1 MGANMALNIER
12 VRPLTELLL
21 KLSNISWH
29 IDGRSVLDGVDLSLQ
44 RGQIT
49 TIIGPNGAGKT
60 CLTRIAL
67 GLMPA
72 SSGKRWLAPNLR
84 IGYVPQ
90 RFPLN
95 PYLPLTVA
103 DFLALPGPS
112 GQPSRFSWLRWPAPR
127 QKYSQGEIL
136 SALREVGAEHLL
148 SHAALTLSG
157 GEQQRVLLARALL
170 RKPDLLVLDEPVQG
184 VDLAGQNE
192 LYALIRKLRDR
203 HGCGVLMVSHDLHVV
218 MAATDQVVC
227 LNRHVCC
234 TGHPEAV
241 SKHPEY
247 QRLFG
252 ASGGRDLA
260 IYTHHHDHHHSLQG
274 DATDCDT
281 GCKHD

>member
-1 MGANMALNIER
+1 MTKTECLLN
-12 VRPLTELLL
+12 LQQ
-21 KLSNISWH
+21 ISWH
-29 IDGRSVLDGVDLSLQ
+29 IDGRSVLDGVDLRLQ
-44 RGQIT
+44 RGEIT

-60 CLTRIAL
+60 CLIRIAL
-67 GLMPA
+67 GLLPA
-72 SSGKRWLAPNLR
+72 SAGTRWLAPNLR

-90 RFPLN
+90 RFPIN

-112 GQPSRFSWLRWPAPR
+112 GQASRWWPAPR
-127 QKYSQGEIL
+127 QRYAQPDIL
-136 SALREVGAEHLL
+136 AALREVGAEHLL
-148 SHAALTLSG
+148 LHPALTLSG

-184 VDLAGQNE
+184 VDLSGQNE
-192 LYALIRKLRDR
+192 LYALIRRLRER
-203 HGCGVLMVSHDLHVV
+203 HGCGVLMISHDLHVV
-218 MAATDQVVC
+218 MAATDQVLC

-241 SKHPEY
+241 SQHPEY

-252 ASGGRDLA
+252 TSSSRDLA

-274 DATDCDT
+274 DATDCHA
-281 GCKHD
+281 GCTHD